1 MLYYAI
7 HLKYVQNIMFFN
19 LGKKKKI
26 RKFTTITFLNKKG
39 IRKFTTI
46 TFLNKKGQCH
56 ENIGSSLAKREMLY
70 SRLNPNYNR
79 FVK

>member
-39 IRKFTTI
+39 QR
-46 TFLNKKGQCH
+46 H
-56 ENIGSSLAKREMLY
+56 ENIGSSVAKREMLY